1 MKQLEDRFNKLPFF
15 IKQIKKYL
23 RVYAKMATNSFVT
36 WLTRRNAFLI
46 FLTGKL
52 VRYTFYFAFLTFL
65 VKSTNGFAGFNGN
78 QILFFTA
85 TYVLI
90 DTLAQFLFRSVY
102 SFRPLVVSGDL
113 DLILVKPI
121 NPLFRSLLGGA
132 DPVDLITLPP
142 MIFVVYYIGSLL
154 DPSALGVIYY
164 ILLVLNGIVISASFH
179 IAVLSLGIITM
190 EIDHTVMI
198 FRDLTSMGRLPV
210 DIYKEPF
217 KSLLMFVVPV
227 GVMIT
232 IPAKA
237 LMGLLSFPGVISSLV
252 FGMATLYISTR
263 FWHYALKKYTS
274 ASS

>member
-1 MKQLEDRFNKLPFF
+1 MKQSEDNFKILKR
-15 IKQIKKYL
+15 YL
-23 RVYAKMATNSFVT
+23 RVYIKMATNSFVV
-36 WLTRRNAFLI
+36 WLARRSAFIIFLI
-46 FLTGKL
+46 GKI
-52 VRYTFYFAFLTFL
+52 VRYSFYFGFLIFL
-65 VKSTNGFAGFNGN
+65 VKSTNGFAGYTGN

-102 SFRPLVVSGDL
+102 SFRQLVVSGDL
-113 DLILVKPI
+113 DLVLVKPI
-121 NPLFRSLLGGA
+121 NPLFRSLFGGA
-132 DPVDLITLPP
+132 DPVDLITLPAI
-142 MIFVVYYIGSLL
+142 IFVVVYIGSLL
-154 DPSALGVIYY
+154 SPTLLHTTYY
-164 ILLVLNGIVISASFH
+164 ILLVINGLVISASFH

-198 FRDLTSMGRLPV
+198 YRDLVSMGRLPI

-217 KSLLMFVVPV
+217 KSLLTFIVPV
-227 GVMIT
+227 GVMVT

-237 LMGLLSFPGVISSLV
+237 LIGLVGPVGVVSSLI
-252 FGMATLYISTR
+252 FGLALLFFSIK